1 MMQQRKYSK
10 TPFVWSGL
18 LLAALLLVCLSGRK
32 PEKAATDGGAVGGG
46 SGGVT
51 AATVGSAMGGNAEA
65 GGRATAEAGGMTS
78 ISWMSVEEAAGKLQQ
93 EQRPVLIDLYTTWC
107 GWCRQMDK
115 RTYSNKKVAEYLQ
128 DKFYPVRV
136 DAETHAVITWG
147 GRTYQFNPQY
157 RSNEFAMYLTHGRL
171 EFPTTIIIVPG
182 QEPQAIPGFMEPKD
196 LELLVKYFGEGAYRT
211 TSFDDYQKRFK
222 ASW

>member
-10 TPFVWSGL
+10 TPFVWPGL
-18 LLAALLLVCLSGRK
+18 FLAALLLVCLSGRE
-32 PEKAATDGGAVGGG
+32 PEKGDVAA
-46 SGGVT
+46 
-51 AATVGSAMGGNAEA
+51 A
-65 GGRATAEAGGMTS
+65 GTP